1 MARKPL
7 GRGLSSLLGETQSP
21 LAADGER
28 TLELG
33 LEEIIPNADQP
44 RTRFSPAALDE
55 LAQSIS
61 VNGIVQPIV
70 VRVVGEK
77 YQIVAGERR
86 WRAAQRAG
94 LRKIPVV
101 VKEVSDDKL
110 LELAL
115 VENIQ
120 REELNAIE
128 EARAYRKLIDTV
140 GLTQEKIAERVGKER
155 SLVATALRLLKLPD
169 DILKLIEE
177 EKLSAGHGRAL
188 LLADDISVQRK
199 VARSAISGGYSV
211 RETERAVKRSINEA
225 KNTNKPAKAK
235 PVKDANVRSAETKL
249 MRHFG
254 TNVKISAK
262 PDGKGGKLEIEYYSD
277 SDLSRIYD
285 LLIKPAS

>member
-7 GRGLSSLLGETQSP
+7 GRGLSSLLGETSAP
-21 LAADGER
+21 TADGER

-33 LEEIIPNADQP
+33 PEEIVPNADQP
-44 RTRFSPAALDE
+44 RTRFSAAALDE
-55 LAQSIS
+55 LARSIS
-61 VNGIVQPIV
+61 VNGIVQPLV
-70 VRVVGEK
+70 VRVVGDK

-128 EARAYRKLIDTV
+128 EARAYRKLIDNI
-140 GLTQEKIAERVGKER
+140 GLTQEKVAERVGKER
-155 SLVATALRLLKLPD
+155 SLVATSLRLLKLPD

-177 EKLSAGHGRAL
+177 DKLSAGHGRAL
-188 LLADDISVQRK
+188 LLADDVAVQRK
-199 VARSAISGGYSV
+199 VARSAIAGGYSV
-211 RETERAVKRSINEA
+211 RETERAIKRSISETKNINE
-225 KNTNKPAKAK
+225 PVKAK
-235 PVKDANVRSAETKL
+235 PVKDANVRAAETKL
-249 MRHFG
+249 MRHLG

-285 LLIKPAS
+285 LLIKSEG

>member
-7 GRGLSSLLGETQSP
+7 GRGLSSLLGETQATES
-21 LAADGER
+21 AFKNESAV
-28 TLELG
+28 ELRPD
-33 LEEIIPNADQP
+33 EIVPNAHQP
-44 RTRFSPAALDE
+44 RTRFSTTALDE
-55 LAQSIS
+55 LAQSIK

-70 VRVVGEK
+70 VRPVGEK

-94 LRKIPVV
+94 LMKIPVV
-101 VKEVSDDKL
+101 IKEVSDDKL

-128 EARAYRKLIDTV
+128 EARAYRKLIDNV

-155 SLVATALRLLKLPD
+155 SLIATSLRLLKLPN

-188 LLADDISVQRK
+188 LLADDAALQRK
-199 VARSAISGGYSV
+199 VARSAIAGNFSV
-211 RETERAVKRSINEA
+211 RETERAIKRSISDT
-225 KNTNKPAKAK
+225 KSDNKPSTPK

-249 MRHFG
+249 MRHLG

-262 PDGKGGKLEIEYYSD
+262 SDGKGGKLEIEYYSD
-277 SDLSRIYD
+277 SDLSRLYD
-285 LLIKPAS
+285 LIIK

>member
-7 GRGLSSLLGETQSP
+7 GRGLSSLLGETTP
-21 LAADGER
+21 VAADGER

-33 LEEIIPNADQP
+33 PEEIIPNADQP
-44 RTRFSPAALDE
+44 RTRFSASALDE
-55 LAQSIS
+55 LARSIS

-70 VRVVGEK
+70 VRVVGDK

-128 EARAYRKLIDTV
+128 EARAYRKLIDTI
-140 GLTQEKIAERVGKER
+140 GLTQENVSERVGKER
-155 SLVATALRLLKLPD
+155 SLIATALRLLKLPD
-169 DILKLIEE
+169 DILKLIED

-188 LLADDISVQRK
+188 LLSDDISVQRK
-199 VARSAISGGYSV
+199 VARSAVTGGYSV
-211 RETERAVKRSINEA
+211 RETERAIKRSISET
-225 KNTNKPAKAK
+225 KNTNKSEKAK
-235 PVKDANVRSAETKL
+235 PIKDANVRSAETKL
-249 MRHFG
+249 MRHLG

>member
-7 GRGLSSLLGETQSP
+7 GRGLSSLLGETQTIGSASTNEP
-21 LAADGER
+21 
-28 TLELG
+28 TVELRPD
-33 LEEIIPNADQP
+33 EIIPNAEQP
-44 RTRFSPAALDE
+44 RTRFSTTALDE
-55 LAQSIS
+55 LAQSIK

-70 VRVVGEK
+70 VRPVGEK

-94 LRKIPVV
+94 LMKIPVV

-120 REELNAIE
+120 REELNPIE
-128 EARAYRKLIDTV
+128 EARAYRKLIDNV
-140 GLTQEKIAERVGKER
+140 GLTQERVAERVGKER
-155 SLVATALRLLKLPD
+155 SLIATSLRLLKLPN

-177 EKLSAGHGRAL
+177 DKLSAGHGRAL
-188 LLADDISVQRK
+188 LLADDVAIQRK
-199 VARSAISGGYSV
+199 IARTAISGNLSV
-211 RETERAVKRSINEA
+211 RETERVIKRSISDS
-225 KNTNKPAKAK
+225 KSDNKPNTPK
-235 PVKDANVRSAETKL
+235 PVKDPNVRSAETKL
-249 MRHFG
+249 MRHLG

-262 PDGKGGKLEIEYYSD
+262 ADGKGGKLEIEYYSD

-285 LLIKPAS
+285 LIMK